1 MRHVGAH
8 SWIAAVAAVF
18 AVGCIKTTILNGQIK
33 GTREGSVAIDTL
45 SDYEVARTIA
55 YAGLGQFEGMHELA
69 PDNEDALFLLTKG
82 WTATAFAF
90 IEDDYETAI
99 DADDEAR
106 AEYHR
111 ARARAAYD
119 RALHYGVALLE
130 MRAKGFDKA
139 KNNIASMTRYL
150 TQFYKSDALNL
161 LWVGQ
166 AWLAKSNVAKDDP
179 AVVAELHVGEALV
192 ERSIE
197 LDENAAYG
205 AGRAALGAYHART
218 AMAELDMSLKHFMRA
233 IELTHGNALLPK
245 FTLAR
250 TYYCMKGDKASYE
263 KTLREVIDAS
273 DVLPEQRLQNAIAK
287 RRARRYLSKSR
298 MANCGF

>member
-1 MRHVGAH
+1 MKQVVGY
-8 SWIAAVAAVF
+8 SWVVAIVAIF
-18 AVGCIKTTILNGQIK
+18 AVGCVKTTLLNGQIK

-45 SDYEVARTIA
+45 SDFEVARGIA

-82 WTATAFAF
+82 WTATSFAF
-90 IEDDYETAI
+90 IEDDYELAV
-99 DADDEAR
+99 DADDDAR

-119 RALHYGVALLE
+119 RALHYGIALLE
-130 MRAKGFDKA
+130 MRAVGFDKA
-139 KNNIASMTRYL
+139 KNNLASMKRYP

-179 AVVAELHVGEALV
+179 AVVAELHVGEALI

-263 KTLREVIDAS
+263 KTLHEVIDAS

>member
-1 MRHVGAH
+1 MRHVGGRW
-8 SWIAAVAAVF
+8 WIVAMAAIF

-45 SDYEVARTIA
+45 SDFEVARTIA

-90 IEDDYETAI
+90 IEDDYEMAV

-119 RALHYGVALLE
+119 RAIHYGVTLLE

-139 KNNIASMTRYL
+139 KNNIASMKLYL
-150 TQFYKSDALNL
+150 SQFYRNDALTL

-192 ERSIE
+192 ERSVE
-197 LDENAAYG
+197 LDENAAYA

-233 IELTHGNALLPK
+233 IELTRGNALLPK

-263 KTLREVIDAS
+263 KTLREVVDAA